1 MNEGRKE
8 GMKEGGK
15 GREER
20 RGERGGQGSFS
31 NRNVSKK
38 GSYFAKFPG
47 GTQAGGRS
55 YPRTLSLSEALGT
68 KPKSHGTPREHSSL
82 IQLHPKSLLYIRT
95 YEYIKE
101 ISPPSLRAGGVFP
114 YLI

>member
-1 MNEGRKE
+1 
-8 GMKEGGK
+8 MKEGGK

-55 YPRTLSLSEALGT
+55 YPRTPSLSGPRHQSCGPRHAEGPL
-68 KPKSHGTPREHSSL
+68 TPVRVLVNEPRN
-82 IQLHPKSLLYIRT
+82 QLQL
-95 YEYIKE
+95 
-101 ISPPSLRAGGVFP
+101 AAFAN
-114 YLI
+114 

>member
-1 MNEGRKE
+1 
-8 GMKEGGK
+8 MKEGGK

-31 NRNVSKK
+31 NRNVSKI

-55 YPRTLSLSEALGT
+55 YPRTPSLSGPRHQSCGPRHAEGPLTPEHEGSQLGKNST
-68 KPKSHGTPREHSSL
+68 FLNRRPGPG
-82 IQLHPKSLLYIRT
+82 Q
-95 YEYIKE
+95 
-101 ISPPSLRAGGVFP
+101 
-114 YLI
+114 